1 MGNDVSRQQR
11 PPLPLA
17 PLPRPVGLRHGSS
30 LTFPHEITLKLEE
43 QVGWSGDT
51 FLVHDVNG
59 QPCFKIQGKAASLSQ
74 RKILQDVNGR
84 AIVCIRNE
92 FAFGKKYGVYLG
104 TGDNKDALLATI
116 KAHSFLGVSVDI
128 SFTNVDGREMHLVLQ
143 GNFFANEAT
152 VSLPS
157 GQIFCRISRHR
168 WNAND
173 LFFNN
178 QTYYVTVAPG
188 GDLALAM
195 CICVALDEAKH
206 DQQRSY

>member
-1 MGNDVSRQQR
+1 
-11 PPLPLA
+11 
-17 PLPRPVGLRHGSS
+17 
-30 LTFPHEITLKLEE
+30 
-43 QVGWSGDT
+43 
-51 FLVHDVNG
+51 
-59 QPCFKIQGKAASLSQ
+59 
-74 RKILQDVNGR
+74 
-84 AIVCIRNE
+84 VCIRNE

-128 SFTNVDGREMHLVLQ
+128 SFTNVDGREMRERSTNLSQRHTLPHDRYKTIDLVLQ

-188 GDLALAM
+188 GELGLQVV
-195 CICVALDEAKH
+195 I
-206 DQQRSY
+206 